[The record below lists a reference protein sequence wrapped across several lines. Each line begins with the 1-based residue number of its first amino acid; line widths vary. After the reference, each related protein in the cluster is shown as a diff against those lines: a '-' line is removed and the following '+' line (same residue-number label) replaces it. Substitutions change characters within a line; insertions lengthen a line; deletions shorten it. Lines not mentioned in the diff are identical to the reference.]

1 MQSKFLKYLTGFRK
15 SHNTQ
20 NSLVRMIEC
29 WKAKLNSGSKVGVLI
44 MDLSKAF
51 NSLNHELLFTKLNAY
66 GLDSNSVIFMKNY
79 LTNRKINNSI

>member
-1 MQSKFLKYLTGFRK
+1 
-15 SHNTQ
+15 
-20 NSLVRMIEC
+20 
-29 WKAKLNSGSKVGVLI
+29 